1 MLLLH
6 GYTDEALD
14 TLRVRLQEVKNQGI
28 PIVRLCPRDDG
39 VCGLDM
45 VDIAYRLYSKEALKI
60 FAQKSWFNETNFDP
74 ESLTVGQ
81 VLSVWDDL
89 VSLPAME

>member
-6 GYTDEALD
+6 GYTDEALN
-14 TLRVRLQEVKNQGI
+14 TLRVRLQEVRNQAI

-45 VDIAYRLYSKEALKI
+45 VDIAYRLYSQEALKI
-60 FAQKSWFNETNFDP
+60 FAQKSWFNETDFDP

-89 VSLPAME
+89 LNLTDIE